1 MINYGP
7 QDKFGYYLVG
17 DKKIHNK
24 IQACKVASD
33 SGQSVSWHWHDTQ
46 WRSIDWSSEPDVDIY
61 NLYRMRARQIR
72 ERYDYVIINYSG
84 GADSQTLVDAFLD
97 AGCHIDEIVTMWN
110 RKYVRSIS
118 RDVRCTD
125 VRNLEAEFDL
135 TTNPGLDRIRQRS
148 PHTKISYR
156 DICDSV
162 LDVFNRADG
171 ESWLTLTSEHL
182 NPGYMSRW
190 TATGDRSQ
198 LIMLDRG
205 LNTVMVSGID
215 KPKIC
220 IRDDG
225 GYYLY
230 FVDIL
235 VNNGRGSVNLPEY
248 DNINYELFYWTPDMP
263 EISIKQ
269 AHLVRRWFENNP
281 MLKYLLTW
289 PNTSH
294 ANRTTYEKIIKSI
307 IYARYDSNT
316 FQVDKPTSTVT
327 CEWDDWFF
335 REHKNTLAFHT
346 WKQGIDWVEQNI
358 DRRFL
363 TYDFS
368 GKFEGFGGF
377 IQGPFA
383 LQ

>member
-1 MINYGP
+1 VTPNPVQTRY
-7 QDKFGYYLVG
+7 GYYQVG
-17 DKKIHNK
+17 DQQITNK
-24 IQACKVASD
+24 IQALKLATDTQQHVT
-33 SGQSVSWHWHDTQ
+33 WHWSDQ
-46 WRSIDWSSEPDVDIY
+46 VWQGADWLNEPATDVY
-61 NLYRMRARQIR
+61 ELYRMRARQIR

-84 GADSQTLVDAFLD
+84 GSDSQTLVDAFLD

-110 RKYVRSIS
+110 RKYVKSINHNAS
-118 RDVRCTD
+118 CTD

-135 TTNPGLDRIRQRS
+135 ATAPGLERIRQRS
-148 PHTKISYR
+148 PCTRITYR

-162 LDVFNRADG
+162 LTVFNQADG
-171 ESWLTLTSEHL
+171 ESWLDLTTEHL
-182 NPGYMSRW
+182 NPGYMTRW
-190 TATGDRSQ
+190 SATSETDQ
-198 LIMLDRG
+198 LRTLDRG
-205 LNTVMVSGID
+205 LNSVIVSGAD

-235 VNNGRGSVNLPEY
+235 VNNACGSTNLPEY
-248 DNINYELFYWTPDMP
+248 DNINYELFYWSPDLP
-263 EISIKQ
+263 EISVKQ
-269 AHLVRRWFENNP
+269 AHMVRRWFEANP
-281 MLKYLLTW
+281 VLKYLLTW
-289 PNTSH
+289 PNNSQG
-294 ANRTTYEKIIKSI
+294 NRTAYEKIIKSI
-307 IYARYDSNT
+307 IYPKYDFYT

-335 REHKNTLAFHT
+335 REHANTRAHHN
-346 WKQGIDWVEQNI
+346 WMQGIHWVEQNI
-358 DRRFL
+358 DSRFL
-363 TYDFS
+363 KYDFA

>member
-1 MINYGP
+1 MIQCQP

-17 DKKIHNK
+17 NQKIHNK
-24 IQACKVASD
+24 IQACKVASQNGH
-33 SGQSVSWHWHDTQ
+33 SITWHWHDER
-46 WRSIDWSSEPDVDIY
+46 WRSIDWLVEPQIDIY
-61 NLYRMRARQIR
+61 DLYRMRAKQIR
-72 ERYDYVIINYSG
+72 ERYDYVVINYSG

-110 RKYVRSIS
+110 RKYVRSVYHNIG
-118 RDVRCTD
+118 CTD
-125 VRNLEAEFDL
+125 VLNLEAEFDL
-135 TTNPGLDRIRQRS
+135 TTAPGLERIRQCS
-148 PHTKISYR
+148 PSTKITYR

-162 LDVFNRADG
+162 LDLFNRADG
-171 ESWLTLTSEHL
+171 ESWLELTSEHL
-182 NPGYMSRW
+182 NPGYISRW

-198 LIMLDRG
+198 LLALDRG
-205 LNTVMVSGID
+205 WNTVIVSGID

-225 GYYLY
+225 RYYLY

-235 VNNGRGSVNLPEY
+235 INNGRGSVNLSEY
-248 DNINYELFYWTPDMP
+248 HNIDYELFYWTPDMP

-269 AHLVRRWFENNP
+269 AHLVRKWFEANP
-281 MLKYLLTW
+281 VLKYLLAW
-289 PNTSH
+289 PNTNH

-307 IYARYDSNT
+307 IYARYDFNT

-327 CEWDDWFF
+327 CEWDNWFF
-335 REHKNTLAFHT
+335 KEHRDTRALYN
-346 WKQGIDWVEQNI
+346 WQQGIDWVEKNI

-368 GKFEGFGGF
+368 GKFEGLGGF